1 MGPGTWKLPI
11 TFPDPRGRM
20 NQERMNHINAQW
32 DATFPEKEDPVRFW
46 GPNVKLNTKWAVVPG
61 GTPPRED
68 LPIVDPVLAARVTP
82 RVQFDR
88 DQMWVSYWDN
98 RFE

>member
-1 MGPGTWKLPI
+1 MKVHT
-11 TFPDPRGRM
+11 
-20 NQERMNHINAQW
+20 
-32 DATFPEKEDPVRFW
+32 PE
-46 GPNVKLNTKWAVVPG
+46 VVEVG
-61 GTPPRED
+61 PPRED

-88 DQMWVSYWDN
+88 DRMWVSYWDN